1 MPEGRNLIAE
11 MGQWI
16 SGGSEIWLFYLLAA
30 LAIGFAYGVILDR
43 RIIRCGFLL
52 IGVFGAMSGL
62 FFLLEAQFLALAQ
75 IMIYAVGITLVVVIA
90 LMLTNPRLE
99 HDVTPSVSAM
109 RPWAI
114 ISSVGI
120 FFMVYL
126 ALRSEMW
133 THETENVAEPSATL
147 TNIGQQ
153 LLTYYAL
160 PFEFASVL
168 LLVALVGAVM
178 LAKAEPAQP
187 AQTEDWIEPADA
199 EGKEQHAVQV

>member
-11 MGQWI
+11 MAQWI
-16 SGGSEIWLFYLLAA
+16 SGGSEIWLFYLCAA

-52 IGVFGAMSGL
+52 IGVFGAMSGM

-99 HDVTPSVSAM
+99 QDVTPSVPAM
-109 RPWAI
+109 RLPAVV
-114 ISSVGI
+114 SSVGV
-120 FFMVYL
+120 FFMVYM

-133 THETENVAEPSATL
+133 THETEQVADASATL

-168 LLVALVGAVM
+168 LLVALIGAVM
-178 LAKAEPAQP
+178 LAKAEPAPP
-187 AQTEDWIEPADA
+187 AQVEDWIEPADA